1 MTVWLSYAAQFEGG
15 LSPSVFVKNTGR
27 ENPMLAG
34 NISAIFM
41 GATLAI
47 LVSLCTRRAMSK
59 EEVDAEWEKTRD
71 IDNPLSPW
79 VQVYKGELNL
89 EDCENF
95 HDRPPLEIVIRKFR
109 AAKITSYIAAVCFTI
124 LFVVIWPGSMLTI
137 DIFDYYQFNTWTVI
151 SRGWAFTASA
161 FIVLVPLFQEVKA
174 VLKQL

>member
-1 MTVWLSYAAQFEGG
+1 MISGMIAGVIGGYACGMAVWLSYAAQFEGG

-59 EEVDAEWEKTRD
+59 EEVEAEWEKTRD

-79 VQVYKGELNL
+79 VQVYKVFSNWL
-89 EDCENF
+89 
-95 HDRPPLEIVIRKFR
+95 
-109 AAKITSYIAAVCFTI
+109 S
-124 LFVVIWPGSMLTI
+124 S
-137 DIFDYYQFNTWTVI
+137 NTLH
-151 SRGWAFTASA
+151 SR
-161 FIVLVPLFQEVKA
+161 L
-174 VLKQL
+174 